1 MAEWQALFTG
11 TDLAGWSGS
20 DAVDHDWEVVGGVAL
35 DADDP
40 TRLSIE
46 AGKGLFHNGRAGR
59 TADLVSRISHGD
71 CELHVEFVIPEKSN
85 SGVYVMGL
93 YEIQILDSWGET
105 ELKYSTCGGVY
116 CQWIDEKPVGGTPPT
131 LNASRPP
138 GEWQSYDITFRAP
151 AIRSGWAEDS
161 KRLLRTP
168 DVERSGRAR
177 KCRGPR
183 PDAGVAPQ
191 GGGFGGELDAAGRP
205 RARGVPKRSHTGALI
220 NQENLL
226 WP

>member
-1 MAEWQALFTG
+1 MAEWQGLFTG

-20 DAVDHDWEVVGGVAL
+20 GAVDHDWEVVGGVAL
-35 DADDP
+35 DADDS

-46 AGKGLFHNGRAGR
+46 AGKGVFHNGRAGR
-59 TADLVSRISHGD
+59 TADLVSTVSHGD
-71 CELHVEFVIPEKSN
+71 CELHLEFMIPEKSN

-116 CQWIDEKPVGGTPPT
+116 CQWIDEKPVGGTPPI

-151 AIRSGWAEDS
+151 RFDDTGKKLANACFECLVWNDQVVHENVEVHGPTRASLPKAEGSAGNLMLQGDHGPVAFRNVRIR
-161 KRLLRTP
+161 
-168 DVERSGRAR
+168 
-177 KCRGPR
+177 
-183 PDAGVAPQ
+183 
-191 GGGFGGELDAAGRP
+191 EL
-205 RARGVPKRSHTGALI
+205 
-220 NQENLL
+220 
-226 WP
+226 

>member
-1 MAEWQALFTG
+1 MAEWQGLFTG

-20 DAVDHDWEVVGGVAL
+20 GAVDHDWEVVGGVAL
-35 DADDP
+35 DADDS

-46 AGKGLFHNGRAGR
+46 AGKGVFHNGRAGR
-59 TADLVSRISHGD
+59 TADLVSTVSHGD
-71 CELHVEFVIPEKSN
+71 CELHFEFMIPEKSN

-116 CQWIDEKPVGGTPPT
+116 CQWIDEKPVGGTPPI

-151 AIRSGWAEDS
+151 RFDDTVRSWRMRASNAWCGTTKSYTRMSRSTAQRGRRS
-161 KRLLRTP
+161 PRRRVRLGT
-168 DVERSGRAR
+168 
-177 KCRGPR
+177 
-183 PDAGVAPQ
+183 
-191 GGGFGGELDAAGRP
+191 
-205 RARGVPKRSHTGALI
+205 
-220 NQENLL
+220 
-226 WP
+226 